1 MTEFFNQNCERW
13 VLEWDRQHRHYHQR
27 PPAPTLRSNH
37 LRLIYSAPHLPP
49 DELDDQ
55 LDQLEWMVA

>member
-1 MTEFFNQNCERW
+1 MTGFFNQNCERW
-13 VLEWDRQHRHYHQR
+13 VLEWDRRHYQQC
-27 PPAPTLRSNH
+27 PPAPSNH

-55 LDQLEWMVA
+55 LDLPRQLERSVA